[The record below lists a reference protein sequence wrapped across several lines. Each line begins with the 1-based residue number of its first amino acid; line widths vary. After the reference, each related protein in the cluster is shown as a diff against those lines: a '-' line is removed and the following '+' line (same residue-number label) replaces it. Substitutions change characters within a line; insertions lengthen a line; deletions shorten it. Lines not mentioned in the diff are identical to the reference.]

1 MYRMVHTTGNTKEGG
16 LSAGL
21 FNPAYSDMLP
31 LNRAERDP
39 AARGIRMERMSPLL
53 FSI

>member
-21 FNPAYSDMLP
+21 FNPAYSDILP
-31 LNRAERDP
+31 LIRAERDP
-39 AARGIRMERMSPLL
+39 TARGIRIEMMSPLL
-53 FSI
+53 FLI